1 MKRKV
6 ISAVLAKNNGSNHD
20 DGMWQRQEQ
29 APMETAKTSKSEES
43 GNDGGKVTLK
53 VFSNLPDR
61 KTGQGLVEQTIID
74 EYMKENPN
82 VEIKVEALDEE
93 SYKTKFKAYSMDG
106 MPDVVSIWGQ

>member
-6 ISAVLAKNNGSNHD
+6 ISAVLAATMAVTMMMGCGSTGTSADGNGS
-20 DGMWQRQEQ
+20 
-29 APMETAKTSKSEES
+29 TSKSEES

-93 SYKTKFKAYSMDG
+93 VIRQNSKHTLWMACRM
-106 MPDVVSIWGQ
+106 W